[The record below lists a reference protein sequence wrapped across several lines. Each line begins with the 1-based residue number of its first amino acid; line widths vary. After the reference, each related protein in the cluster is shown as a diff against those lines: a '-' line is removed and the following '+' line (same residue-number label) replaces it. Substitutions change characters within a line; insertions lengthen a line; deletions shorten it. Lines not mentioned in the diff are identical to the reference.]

1 MWYVQIFWVT
11 ILSITI
17 LVTPTNVFAQSEE
30 QPQFMQSV
38 FIYHVG
44 TDTVLESKNDNHE
57 FHPASLTKLLTVA
70 VVFDA
75 LMRNEISLNTQFA
88 VSENAWRTGGAPS
101 GRLTMFAELGSI
113 LSVENL
119 LRGLIIQHANDAA
132 IILAEGMSGSEDKF
146 VEKMNKF
153 ASKLEMRGSKFV
165 DATGLNTTEGKTTAY
180 DMSLLVSY
188 IINNFSELNKIFR
201 EPNFEWN
208 EILQRNKNFLFDSEY
223 GVDLLMAGFDVQ
235 NGYSLAG
242 SAFQNGKRINII
254 ITGLKEEDRVTIA
267 EDFLEDSFN
276 KLITVNLYDKFN
288 TVSFANVFGGE
299 QNQVAMITTDN
310 ISISLLRTQKQ
321 DLSGKIVYQDPLLA
335 PVSEGEIIGHLMIL
349 NGETQLRKIPL
360 HAKNN
365 VAKGTL
371 LQRAQDG
378 FVELLFGW

>member
-1 MWYVQIFWVT
+1 MWYVQIFWAVM
-11 ILSITI
+11 LGATI
-17 LVTPTNVFAQSEE
+17 LVTPTRVFAQSEE
-30 QPQFMQSV
+30 RLQFKQSV
-38 FIYHVG
+38 FIYHVE
-44 TDTVLESKNDNHE
+44 TETVLVSKNDNHE
-57 FHPASLTKLLTVA
+57 FHPTSLTKLLTVA

-75 LMRNEISLNTQFA
+75 IMRNEISLNTQFA

-101 GRLTMFAELGSI
+101 ERLTMFAELGSI
-113 LSVENL
+113 LTVENL

-132 IILAEGMSGSEDKF
+132 IILAEGISGSEDKF
-146 VEKMNKF
+146 VEKMNRF
-153 ASKLEMRGSKFV
+153 ASKLEMRGSNFV

-188 IINNFSELNKIFR
+188 IIDNFSELNKIFR

-208 EILQRNKNFLFDSEY
+208 EILQRNKNFLFSSEY
-223 GVDLLMAGFDVQ
+223 GVDLLMTGFDTQ

-242 SAFQNGKRINII
+242 SAFQNGKRINIV
-254 ITGLKEEDRVTIA
+254 ITGLKEENRVTIT
-267 EDFLEDSFN
+267 EDYLENSFN

-299 QNQVAMITTDN
+299 QNQVAMIATDN

-335 PVSEGEIIGHLMIL
+335 PVSEGEIIGHLIIL